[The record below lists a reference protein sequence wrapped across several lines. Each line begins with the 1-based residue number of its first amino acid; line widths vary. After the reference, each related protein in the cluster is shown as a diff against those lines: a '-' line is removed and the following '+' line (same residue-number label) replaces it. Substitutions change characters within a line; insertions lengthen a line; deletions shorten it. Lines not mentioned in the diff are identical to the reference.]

1 VVTENASPALAP
13 SNRQAQTAVVDYI
26 GVTFKGESLEDVVKL
41 FDGSSSGWESVGH
54 GWKGYAAGLRKGSI
68 AIWYGGD
75 REQGVNVQVSGQGC
89 RELEGA
95 NVLTDWRVFLG
106 SLLELGCFFSRLDV
120 AMDDRAGLLQKQ
132 AIEAAIDSG
141 RVVSRYKSVHEH
153 RSRSLSEAK
162 EEGWTRYF
170 GANSSETKIRIYD
183 KCLERLAK
191 GQEADG
197 HWMRVE
203 LQARREKAQ
212 ELARVVVQFGMSGV
226 ASVIRGLLEFKEQ
239 GTHSQRERWDCC
251 AWWSD
256 FLEGVGKVRLSLAP
270 VVRTIEKVRAWLWS
284 AVAPLA
290 AVVHAYD
297 GDSMAFFQEMM
308 VAGKERWRP
317 RHKHLLG
324 AT

>member
-1 VVTENASPALAP
+1 MVTEKHSALAP
-13 SNRQAQTAVVDYI
+13 SNRQAQTALVDYV
-26 GVTFKGESLEDVVKL
+26 GVTFRGEPLEEVVKL
-41 FDGSSSGWESVGH
+41 FDCSSTGWEPVGH
-54 GWKGYAAGLRKGSI
+54 GWKGYAAGLRKGAI

-75 REQGVNVQVSGQGC
+75 KDQGISVQASGQGC
-89 RELEGA
+89 RELEGS
-95 NVLTDWRVFLG
+95 NTVTDWQEFLG
-106 SLLELGCFFSRLDV
+106 SLLMRECFLTRLDV

-132 AIEAAIDSG
+132 AIEQAIDGG

-153 RSRSLSEAK
+153 RSRSLSEGS

-170 GANSSETKIRIYD
+170 GANSSETKIRVYD

-191 GQEADG
+191 GEEAEG

-212 ELARVVVQFGMSGV
+212 ELARVIVAFGMSGV

-251 AWWSD
+251 SWWSD
-256 FLEGVGKVRLSLAP
+256 FLEGVGKLRLSLSP

-290 AVVHAYD
+290 AVVHAFD
-297 GDSMAFFQEMM
+297 GNSMAFFEEM
-308 VAGKERWRP
+308 VSDGRERWRS
-317 RHKHLLG
+317 RHKQLLG